1 MKLTELE
8 LLEKLKQYADKKWYS
23 DGLKLIEENGDVVS
37 KKYYQIMTYKISFL
51 IETKNYLEANYLIKE
66 EMSVPYIP
74 VVFEEFLFESKRIVD
89 FVLKKNKPSYSSDD
103 IEDIDK
109 LDNQTLLSILPD
121 LKKYNLVGYHNQLQN
136 IFLNTQIADLTK
148 SLLIACLS
156 DIKLNENFYVIKE
169 GVTIKFNPC
178 EVFDIRVGDNFKYVE
193 DNISK
198 LIDVEINTLEIINKI
213 ATTYLL
219 NIYPLVISEF
229 ECDLLIA
236 ATLILA
242 SKMTNCTAGSDKYD
256 EIIQNHRSEVI
267 KMCEKINILLQSI

>member
-1 MKLTELE
+1 MKLTESE
-8 LLEKLKQYADKKWYS
+8 LLEKLKLYDEKKWHN
-23 DGLKLIEENGDVVS
+23 DGLKLIEENEDVIE
-37 KKYYQIMTYKISFL
+37 KKYYQIMMYKIAFL
-51 IETKNYLEANYLIKE
+51 IETGNFIEANYIIKDE
-66 EMSVPYIP
+66 LSVPYIP
-74 VVFEEFLFESKRIVD
+74 VEFEEFLYDNKRLVD
-89 FVLKKNKPSYSSDD
+89 FALRKGKPKYSPDE
-103 IEDIDK
+103 IENIDK
-109 LDNQTLLSILPD
+109 LDNDTLLSIMPD
-121 LKKYNLVGYHNQLQN
+121 LKKYNLVGYHTQIQN
-136 IFLNTQIADLTK
+136 IFLNNQIFDLTK

-156 DIKLNENFYVIKE
+156 DIKLNETFYVIKE

-193 DNISK
+193 DKISK

-236 ATLILA
+236 ATVILA
-242 SKMTNCTAGSDKYD
+242 SKMTNCTAGSEKYD
-256 EIIQNHRSEVI
+256 EIIKNHRTEVI

>member
-1 MKLTELE
+1 M
-8 LLEKLKQYADKKWYS
+8 
-23 DGLKLIEENGDVVS
+23 
-37 KKYYQIMTYKISFL
+37 
-51 IETKNYLEANYLIKE
+51 
-66 EMSVPYIP
+66 
-74 VVFEEFLFESKRIVD
+74 
-89 FVLKKNKPSYSSDD
+89 
-103 IEDIDK
+103 
-109 LDNQTLLSILPD
+109 
-121 LKKYNLVGYHNQLQN
+121 KKYNLVGYHNQLQN

-156 DIKLNENFYVIKE
+156 DVKLNETFYVIKE

-198 LIDVEINTLEIINKI
+198 LIDVEINTIEIINKI

>member
-8 LLEKLKQYADKKWYS
+8 LLEKLNEYSKKKYYS
-23 DGLKLIEENGDVVS
+23 DGLKLISENEDVIS

-51 IETKNYLEANYLIKE
+51 IETHNYIEANYLIKDE
-66 EMSVPYIP
+66 LSVPYIP
-74 VVFEEFLFESKRIVD
+74 IEFEEFLFESKRIVD
-89 FVLKKNKPSYSSDD
+89 FALKKAKPRYSSDD

-109 LDNQTLLSILPD
+109 LDNDTLLSILPD

-136 IFLNTQIADLTK
+136 IFLNTQIFDLTK

-156 DIKLNENFYVIKE
+156 DVKLNETFYVIKE

-178 EVFDIRVGDNFKYVE
+178 EVFDIRVGENFTYVE
-193 DNISK
+193 ENINK
-198 LIDVEINTLEIINKI
+198 LVNVEINTLEIINKI

-236 ATLILA
+236 ATLILS
-242 SKMTNCTAGSDKYD
+242 SKMTNCTAGSVKYD
-256 EIIQNHRSEVI
+256 EIIQNHRQEVI
-267 KMCEKINILLQSI
+267 KMCEKLNILLESI

>member
-8 LLEKLKQYADKKWYS
+8 LLEKLKQYAEKKWYS
-23 DGLKLIEENGDVVS
+23 DGLKLIEENEDVVS

-74 VVFEEFLFESKRIVD
+74 VEFEEFLFESKRIVD
-89 FVLKKNKPSYSSDD
+89 FVLKKNKPFYSSDD

-156 DIKLNENFYVIKE
+156 DVKLNETFYVIKE

-219 NIYPLVISEF
+219 NIYPLVVSEF

>member
-8 LLEKLKQYADKKWYS
+8 LLEKLKQYAEKKWYS
-23 DGLKLIEENGDVVS
+23 DGLKLIEENEDVVS

-74 VVFEEFLFESKRIVD
+74 VEFEEFLFESKRIVD

>member
-74 VVFEEFLFESKRIVD
+74 VEFEEFLFESKRIVD

-156 DIKLNENFYVIKE
+156 DVKLNENFYVIKE

>member
-23 DGLKLIEENGDVVS
+23 DGLKLIEENEDVVS

-74 VVFEEFLFESKRIVD
+74 VEFEEFLFESKRIVD

>member
-1 MKLTELE
+1 MKLTEFE

-74 VVFEEFLFESKRIVD
+74 VEFEEFLFESKRIVD

-136 IFLNTQIADLTK
+136 ITTH
-148 SLLIACLS
+148 
-156 DIKLNENFYVIKE
+156 VI
-169 GVTIKFNPC
+169 
-178 EVFDIRVGDNFKYVE
+178 
-193 DNISK
+193 
-198 LIDVEINTLEIINKI
+198 
-213 ATTYLL
+213 
-219 NIYPLVISEF
+219 
-229 ECDLLIA
+229 
-236 ATLILA
+236 ILG
-242 SKMTNCTAGSDKYD
+242 K
-256 EIIQNHRSEVI
+256 Q
-267 KMCEKINILLQSI
+267 L

>member
-8 LLEKLKQYADKKWYS
+8 LLEKLKEYADKKWYS
-23 DGLKLIEENGDVVS
+23 DGLKLIEENEDVVS

-74 VVFEEFLFESKRIVD
+74 VEFEEFLFESKRIVD

-136 IFLNTQIADLTK
+136 IFLNTQINDLTK

-156 DIKLNENFYVIKE
+156 DVKLNETFYVIKE